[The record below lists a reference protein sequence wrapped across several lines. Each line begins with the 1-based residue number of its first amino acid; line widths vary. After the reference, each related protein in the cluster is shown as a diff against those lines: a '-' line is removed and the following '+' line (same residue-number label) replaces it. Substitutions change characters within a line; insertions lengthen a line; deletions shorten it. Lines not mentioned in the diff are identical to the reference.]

1 MNKNLLLELI
11 KQDINDLQ
19 RIINQFNP
27 DVDIHPIE
35 IELCTHKIKNLSEE
49 LKLLSMQQ
57 EMQGTIEKAVSIEP
71 ARTPEPIKAAEPVVE
86 KPAAAVEKEII
97 IEPARTPEPVKA
109 AAPVVEKPAAAVEK
123 EIIME
128 PARTPEPVE
137 AAAPVVEKPAAIVE
151 VPQPVVVEEKP
162 VSRTEKTKTTKVLGE
177 ELGSNKK
184 SLFELL
190 AETKGESDIASQF
203 KSSKLEDINQG
214 ISLNDRIWFI
224 RELFKD
230 NGEAYHQTI
239 QTLNQA
245 GTLDE
250 ASHYIQSTFDWD
262 IESRSVQKFLKVV
275 SRRFN

>member
-1 MNKNLLLELI
+1 MNKTLILELI

-19 RIINQFNP
+19 RIISQFNP
-27 DVDIHPIE
+27 AVDIHPIE
-35 IELCTHKIKNLSEE
+35 IELCNNKIKNLAEE
-49 LKLLSMQQ
+49 LRLLSMQQ
-57 EMQGTIEKAVSIEP
+57 ETQGTVEKAVSIEP
-71 ARTPEPIKAAEPVVE
+71 ARTPEPVEAATPVVE
-86 KPAAAVEKEII
+86 KPAAAVEKETIIEPARTPEPVEAAAPVVEKPAAAVEKETI

-123 EIIME
+123 
-128 PARTPEPVE
+128 TVT
-137 AAAPVVEKPAAIVE
+137 
-151 VPQPVVVEEKP
+151 
-162 VSRTEKTKTTKVLGE
+162 RTEKTKTTKVLGE

-230 NGEAYHQTI
+230 NSETYHQTI

-245 GTLDE
+245 GTLEE

-262 IESRSVQKFLKVV
+262 TESRSVQKFLKVV